1 MSRRKSKRAKE
12 HKSTRILVTCAVMTC
27 ALLCRTSADNKTN
40 DLQKDSTLQVYL
52 PREVKASN
60 SRLTLGQ
67 ISIIRGRESLVAK
80 ASEIALGRISVPGQ
94 KIIID
99 RSMVLSRLACN
110 GFPPSKV
117 KLTGAEKIT
126 VKQQQQTISSDKF
139 ISLAC
144 SFLEDNPPAASV
156 CQWTAINKPKDF
168 GIPGTGKDVEFS
180 LRSMQSSTS
189 NQAKIEIT
197 VLSGGEKLGV
207 REVIFELKYNCRQ
220 AVTKVG
226 IPAGEIICPENV
238 KIEKSISNY
247 PEPADWKPPYGLIAK
262 RRLPE
267 NTVLRPYMAEA
278 LKSQIV
284 IKRNQNVIIR
294 IEKPG
299 LLITAVGKTM
309 QDGRVGEYIKVRNV
323 DSQRII
329 LARIREDESVEP
341 VLW

>member
-1 MSRRKSKRAKE
+1 MSRRKTKRAKE

-27 ALLCRTSADNKTN
+27 ALFCRTSADNKTN
-40 DLQKDSTLQVYL
+40 DLQKDSFLQVYL
-52 PREVKASN
+52 PREVKANN

-67 ISIIRGRESLVAK
+67 ISIIRGRDSLVAK

-110 GFPPSKV
+110 GIPPSKV

-139 ISLAC
+139 ISLAS
-144 SFLEDNPPAASV
+144 SFLENNPPAASV
-156 CQWTAINKPKDF
+156 CQWTAIYKPKDF
-168 GIPGTGKDVEFS
+168 IISGTSKNVEFS
-180 LRSMQSSTS
+180 LRLLQSSVR
-189 NQAKIEIT
+189 NQARVEINI
-197 VLSGGEKLGV
+197 LSGGEKLGV

-238 KIEKSISNY
+238 KIEKSLSNY
-247 PEPADWKPPYGLIAK
+247 PEPADWKPPYGFIAK

-267 NTVLRPYMAEA
+267 NTVLRPYMAET
-278 LKSQIV
+278 LKSPIV
-284 IKRNQNVIIR
+284 VKRNQNVIIR

-299 LLITAVGKTM
+299 LLITAIGKTM

-329 LARIREDESVEP
+329 LARIKEDESVEP
-341 VLW
+341 VVW